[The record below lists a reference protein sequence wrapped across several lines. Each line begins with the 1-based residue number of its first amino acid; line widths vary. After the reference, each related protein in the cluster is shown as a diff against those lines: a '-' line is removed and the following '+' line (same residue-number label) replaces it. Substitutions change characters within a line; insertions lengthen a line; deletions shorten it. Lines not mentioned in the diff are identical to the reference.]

1 MSLYDGHTINII
13 VDEKEFMDE
22 GMKADDRFIHRSS
35 ITGEIVSE
43 EEALANPDTT
53 ERETVVDRSPWM
65 KEWIRLGELMEG
77 YSPYRAEMINLYTV
91 NAVIHAQMLK
101 RP

>member
-1 MSLYDGHTINII
+1 MSLCDGHTINII

-22 GMKADDRFIHRSS
+22 GMKADDRFIHRSAE
-35 ITGEIVSE
+35 TGQFVTD
-43 EEALANPDTT
+43 EEADAQPETT
-53 ERETVVDRSPWM
+53 VTETVVDRSVWM
-65 KEWIRLGELMEG
+65 KEWIRLGEMIEG